1 MERLIEISNAI
12 VSRMN
17 LKYHRY
23 LYDSIAWN
31 DRMIGIAGPR
41 GVGKT
46 TLALQR
52 IKNSGNRSKTLYV
65 VADDI
70 YFADHTILDT
80 AQRLQQ
86 LGYTHL
92 YIDEIHKYP
101 QWSRELKLIYD
112 YCPQLNI
119 VFTASSVLD
128 ILKGEA
134 DLSRRAIV
142 YHMQGLSLREYLAMY
157 HGITL
162 DPLTL
167 DDITTGRNIP
177 DITQHYPLKLF
188 AQYLQTGYY
197 PFSRE
202 PGFDMRL
209 SQIVNATLE
218 TDIPIY
224 AGMNASVGKKLKHLL
239 AIVARSVPFKPNYV
253 KIAQE
258 IDVNRALVKDYILY
272 MERAGL
278 IMQLYDNT
286 KGIRALG
293 KVEKIYVDNPNLM
306 YHLANHRPDE
316 GNMRETFFA
325 NQMRVAHNIT
335 SSPAADFIVDGLTFE
350 IGGRNKGRRQIENLT
365 DAFVVKDN
373 IEQWQPGAIPL
384 WLFGLTY

>member
-17 LKYHRY
+17 LKFHRY
-23 LYDSIAWN
+23 LYDRIAW
-31 DRMIGIAGPR
+31 DDKMIGIAGPR

-52 IKNSGNRSKTLYV
+52 MKASADRKKSLYV

-80 AQRLQQ
+80 AKYLQQ
-86 LGYTHL
+86 HGYTHL

-101 QWSRELKLIYD
+101 EWSRELKLIRD
-112 YCPQLNI
+112 YYPDLNV

-157 HGITL
+157 HGINVN
-162 DPLTL
+162 PLTL
-167 DDITTGRNIP
+167 DDITTGRNLP
-177 DITQHYPLKLF
+177 DITQHHPLKLF
-188 AQYLQTGYY
+188 TQYLQTGYY

-209 SQIVNATLE
+209 GQIINATLE
-218 TDIPIY
+218 NDIPIY

-239 AIVARSVPFKPNYV
+239 SIVARSVPFKPNYA

-272 MERAGL
+272 MERAGM
-278 IMQLYDNT
+278 ITQLYDNT
-286 KGIRALG
+286 HGIRALG
-293 KVEKIYVDNPNLM
+293 KVEKIYIDNPNLM
-306 YHLANHRPDE
+306 HHLANHRPDE

-325 NQMRVAHNIT
+325 NQMRVEHNIT

-350 IGGRNKGRRQIENLT
+350 IGGRSKGRRQIEGIDN
-365 DAFVVKDN
+365 AFIVKDD
-373 IEQWQPGAIPL
+373 IEHWQPEAIPL